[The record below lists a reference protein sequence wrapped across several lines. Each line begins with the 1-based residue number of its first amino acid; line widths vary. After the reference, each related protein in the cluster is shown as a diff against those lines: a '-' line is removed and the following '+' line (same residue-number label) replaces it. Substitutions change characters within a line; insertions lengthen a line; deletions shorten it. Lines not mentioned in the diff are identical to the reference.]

1 MLAGPLLS
9 ISSSQVLDKLSD
21 KFLPNSQFVGQCRR
35 PASSNNSPGLCS
47 VAQRGLLSST
57 RFSIN
62 LLLTSSLVLIFALGF
77 LICIPMLDEW
87 KSENG
92 IQVIEGWD
100 FQVTFLFAV
109 ILQVLINS
117 CLVLL

>member
-21 KFLPNSQFVGQCRR
+21 KFLPNSRFVGQCRR
-35 PASSNNSPGLCS
+35 PASSNNSPGLCN

-100 FQVTFLFAV
+100 FQVTFRFAA